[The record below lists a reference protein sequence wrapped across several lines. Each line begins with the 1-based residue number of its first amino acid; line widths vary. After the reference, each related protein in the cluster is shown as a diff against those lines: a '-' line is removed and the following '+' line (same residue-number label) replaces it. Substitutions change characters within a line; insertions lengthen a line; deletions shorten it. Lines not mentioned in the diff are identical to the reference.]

1 MIRPD
6 CIDRFRRFL
15 ACIGMNVIALLIAM
29 EAFVVQSAVSAP
41 VTAHDFTFENI
52 EGGSL
57 PLARYAGRPV
67 LLVNTASMCG
77 FTPQYEALQDVWEQ
91 YRDRGLVVLG
101 VPSDDFGRQEYG
113 TSAEIKQFCEIN
125 YGIDFPMTEK
135 VKVKGPDAHPYYQ
148 WVKSQGGMKVPR
160 WNFHK
165 HVIDANGN
173 LVDWFASTT
182 APDSSKVIDT
192 IEKLLPR

>member
-1 MIRPD
+1 MTRRE
-6 CIDRFRRFL
+6 CIGRVRRFFT
-15 ACIGMNVIALLIAM
+15 CIGINVVALLVAM
-29 EAFVVQSAVSAP
+29 EAFVVQSAGSAP

-57 PLARYAGRPV
+57 PLAQFAGKPV

-101 VPSDDFGRQEYG
+101 VPSDDFGRQEYK
-113 TSAEIKQFCEIN
+113 TSGEIKSFCEIN

-148 WVKSQGGMKVPR
+148 WVKSQGGLKMPR

-165 HVIDANGN
+165 HVIDADGN
-173 LVDWFASTT
+173 LVEWFASTT
-182 APDSSKVIDT
+182 APDSRKVTDT